1 VSRYGYNAGRRDE
14 EFLEGGLMRRLL
26 LVSVTVSLAA
36 ASALLVSLFAFSEN
50 SLASDTPSQGT
61 STQGATA
68 GPNEPS
74 LVDGTGP
81 GDSVRGD
88 ALVTATK
95 HPSPRSIVR
104 VARWHIGTPYRNSP
118 PGTCRAYRSEDC
130 SCTTKL
136 VFKKFGMKLPE
147 DPVAQWNRGFKVRG
161 KTNLRRGDLV
171 FFKEAGRNRP
181 ITHVGIYSGHGN
193 LIHASN
199 FFGKVVESK
208 MKYMRGYIGA
218 KRIR

>member
-26 LVSVTVSLAA
+26 LVSVTISLAA

-50 SLASDTPSQGT
+50 SFASDAPSQGT
-61 STQGATA
+61 FTQGATA

-81 GDSVRGD
+81 SGSVRDD
-88 ALVTATK
+88 ALVTANK
-95 HPSPRSIVR
+95 RPSPRSIVR
-104 VARWHIGTPYRNSP
+104 VARWHIGTPYRPSP
-118 PGTCRAYRSEDC
+118 PGPCRAYQSEDC
-130 SCTTKL
+130 ACTTKL
-136 VFKKFGMKLPE
+136 VFKKFGKKLPD
-147 DPVAQWNRGFKVRG
+147 DPVRQWQQLNTRVSRAH
-161 KTNLRRGDLV
+161 LRRGDLV
-171 FFKEAGRNRP
+171 FFKEAGSSRP

-193 LIHASN
+193 LINASN

-208 MKYMRGYIGA
+208 MKYMRGYYGA
-218 KRIR
+218 KRI

>member
-1 VSRYGYNAGRRDE
+1 
-14 EFLEGGLMRRLL
+14 MRRLL

-50 SLASDTPSQGT
+50 SFASDAPSQGT
-61 STQGATA
+61 FTQGATA

-81 GDSVRGD
+81 SGSVRDD
-88 ALVTATK
+88 ALVTANK
-95 HPSPRSIVR
+95 RPSPRSIVR
-104 VARWHIGTPYRNSP
+104 VARWHIGTPYRPSP
-118 PGTCRAYRSEDC
+118 PGPCRAYQSEDC
-130 SCTTKL
+130 ACTTKL
-136 VFKKFGMKLPE
+136 VFKKFGERLP
-147 DPVAQWNRGFKVRG
+147 DNPVRQWRKG
-161 KTNLRRGDLV
+161 KTIKKSNVRPGDLV

-208 MKYMRGYIGA
+208 MKYMRGYYGA
-218 KRIR
+218 KRI

>member
-1 VSRYGYNAGRRDE
+1 
-14 EFLEGGLMRRLL
+14 MRRLL

-36 ASALLVSLFAFSEN
+36 VSALLVSLFAFSEN
-50 SLASDTPSQGT
+50 SLASDSPLQGTPSQGT
-61 STQGATA
+61 FTQGATA

-81 GDSVRGD
+81 SDSVRED
-88 ALVTATK
+88 AVVTADGGR
-95 HPSPRSIVR
+95 PSRRNIVR
-104 VARWHIGTPYRNSP
+104 VARWHIGTPYRSSP
-118 PGTCRAYRSEDC
+118 PGRCRAYRSEDC

-136 VFKKFGMKLPE
+136 VFKKFGKRLPE
-147 DPVAQWNRGFKVRG
+147 NPVRQWNRLNNYVSKAH
-161 KTNLRRGDLV
+161 LRRGDLV

-208 MKYMRGYIGA
+208 MKYMRGYYGA
-218 KRIR
+218 KRI

>member
-1 VSRYGYNAGRRDE
+1 
-14 EFLEGGLMRRLL
+14 MRRLL

-50 SLASDTPSQGT
+50 SLASDAPSQGT
-61 STQGATA
+61 FTQGATA

-81 GDSVRGD
+81 SDSVRGD
-88 ALVTATK
+88 ALVTANGG
-95 HPSPRSIVR
+95 PSPRNIVR
-104 VARWHIGTPYRNSP
+104 VARWHIGTPYRPSP
-118 PGTCRAYRSEDC
+118 PGRCRAYQSEDC
-130 SCTTKL
+130 ACTTKL
-136 VFKKFGMKLPE
+136 VFKKFGKRLP
-147 DPVAQWNRGFKVRG
+147 DNPVRQWRKGKNIKKSNVRP
-161 KTNLRRGDLV
+161 GDLV
-171 FFKEAGRNRP
+171 FFKEAGMNRP

-199 FFGKVVESK
+199 VFGKVVESK

-218 KRIR
+218 KRIQ